1 MPSDSHE
8 ENVVRDALS
17 DLLRRTSHQA
27 GVPGAQ
33 LAVYHRGELHTCAT
47 GVENI
52 QTGRPVAP
60 DSLFPM
66 GSVTKT
72 VTAALVMQLVEDG
85 DVDLDAPVLDHLGG
99 AAPDHPLRGATPRHL
114 LSHTAG
120 LVSERS
126 ETAPAPSLRRYVSS
140 LAPEDRVAEPGTLF
154 SYSNTGYAVA
164 GRLVETVTG
173 QSWWET
179 VESHLCG
186 STGMELAP
194 VLAPRPFPTADLVT
208 GHAVDG
214 TGRAHPVGFHIEP
227 ALAPAGGLAASAT
240 ALAAFGR
247 AFLDPEHA
255 ALDGEVAAPDVLRE
269 MGRSVSVADPF
280 GLADG
285 WGAGWS
291 LHLAGDR
298 LWYGHDGTLDGATCN
313 LRVDPEGGS
322 VVALTTNATTGV
334 TAWEHVVRGLREL
347 GVDVGHYRQPD
358 AAAEGTATGPGPDR
372 VTGRYGNG
380 GLAAEVVPG
389 RDGYRLVM
397 SNGFEGALSTGPG
410 GAFRVVS
417 ERHGGIALSGRFLA
431 DPAEPRRATALQYNG
446 RTLRLSGLA
455 VGPNA

>member
-1 MPSDSHE
+1 MRRTI
-8 ENVVRDALS
+8 VREALS
-17 DLLRRTSHQA
+17 DLLLRSARRT

-33 LAVYHRGELHTCAT
+33 LAVYHRGELHTCVT
-47 GVENI
+47 GVEDSA
-52 QTGRPVAP
+52 TGRPVEDA
-60 DSLFPM
+60 SLFPL
-66 GSVTKT
+66 GSVTKP

-85 DVDLDAPVLDHLGG
+85 DVDLDAPVLHHLGG
-99 AAPDHPLRGATPRHL
+99 GAPDHPLRGVTARQL

-120 LVSERS
+120 LVSERPAD
-126 ETAPAPSLRRYVSS
+126 APATSLRRYVSS
-140 LAPEDRVAEPGTLF
+140 LTPEDRIAPPGTVF

-164 GRLVETVTG
+164 GRLVEAVTG
-173 QSWWET
+173 QDWWET
-179 VESHLCG
+179 VESHLCW

-194 VLAPRPFPTADLVT
+194 VPAPRPPAPGLVT

-214 TGRAHPVGFHIEP
+214 AGRAHPVGFHIEP
-227 ALAPAGGLAASAT
+227 ALAPAGGLAASAAT
-240 ALAAFGR
+240 LAAFGR
-247 AFLDPEHA
+247 AFLDPGHA
-255 ALDGEVAAPDVLRE
+255 ALDGEVASPEVLGE

-313 LRVDPEGGS
+313 LRVDPEGGT
-322 VVALTTNATTGV
+322 VVALTTNSTTGV
-334 TAWEHVVRGLREL
+334 TTWEHLVRGLREL

-358 AAAEGTATGPGPDR
+358 AAAEGAAATATAPDR

-380 GLAAEVVPG
+380 GLSAEVVHDRG
-389 RDGYRLVM
+389 GHRLVM
-397 SNGFEGALSTGPG
+397 SNGFEGELTTGPG

-417 ERHGGIALSGRFLA
+417 ERHGGIALSGRFLT
-431 DPAEPRRATALQYNG
+431 DPAAPGRATALQYNG